1 MTEQQSTCESADLD
15 EFLEAV
21 GSEDKAE
28 RAARINKE
36 FKPRIAAAGASY
48 IPITITTLPLSSDGP
63 DTIP

>member
-21 GSEDKAE
+21 GSESKAE
-28 RAARINKE
+28 RAARISSSG
-36 FKPRIAAAGASY
+36 PLTLMPAQLLSL
-48 IPITITTLPLSSDGP
+48 IPPLSSDGP